1 MFPGPPG
8 WHTDRVN
15 LGRILWVIGAY
26 FVGMSAV
33 SLAALTKAGRGALAS
48 ADRNSSEAD
57 AHILLRD
64 NLGFGWMVLFATAD
78 VAKAG
83 LYPLAGRSVGNLPD
97 SWTALVGFV
106 LVIGYAFPLIFRA
119 TAGRGLAGA
128 AGVLL
133 ALLPIPMVIGG
144 LVILLG
150 MLVHRTGPASTLGFA
165 VIPIAAVIQG
175 QPAPYVAMA
184 CGLLGLIVVR
194 RLEGVSV
201 AAARWGWPLALWRRL
216 VFDQDLP
223 IEPRAEGLGG
233 REAHQ
238 P

>member
-1 MFPGPPG
+1 
-8 WHTDRVN
+8 VN
-15 LGRILWVIGAY
+15 VGRILWVVGAY
-26 FVGMSAV
+26 FAGMSAV
-33 SLAALTKAGRGALAS
+33 SLAAFSKAGRAALSTAS
-48 ADRNSSEAD
+48 RNSSEAD

-64 NLGFGWMVLFATAD
+64 NLGFGWMVLFATMD

-83 LYPLAGRSVGNLPD
+83 LYPLAARTFGPLPD

-106 LVIGYAFPLIFRA
+106 LVTGYAFPLFFRA

-128 AGVLL
+128 AGALL

-165 VIPIAAVIQG
+165 VIPIAAAIQG
-175 QPAPYVAMA
+175 QPAPYIAMA

-201 AAARWGWPLALWRRL
+201 AAAQWGWPLALWRRL

-223 IEPRAEGLGG
+223 AEPRPEGIEG
-233 REAHQ
+233 REAPQ
-238 P
+238 A

>member
-1 MFPGPPG
+1 M
-8 WHTDRVN
+8 N

-26 FVGMSAV
+26 FAGMSFVFVAAFTKPGR
-33 SLAALTKAGRGALAS
+33 AALATANRT
-48 ADRNSSEAD
+48 SSEAD

-64 NLGFGWMVLFATAD
+64 NLGFGWMVLAATVD

-83 LYPLAGRSVGNLPD
+83 LYPLAARALGDLPN

-106 LVIGYAFPLIFRA
+106 LVTGYAFPLFFRA
-119 TAGRGLAGA
+119 TAGRGLAAA

-150 MLVHRTGPASTLGFA
+150 MLVHRTGPASTMGFA
-165 VIPIAAVIQG
+165 VIPIAAAIQG
-175 QPAPYVAMA
+175 QPAAYIALA

-201 AAARWGWPLALWRRL
+201 AADRWGWPLALWRRL

-223 IEPRAEGLGG
+223 VEARPEGLEG
-233 REAHQ
+233 REAPQ
-238 P
+238 A